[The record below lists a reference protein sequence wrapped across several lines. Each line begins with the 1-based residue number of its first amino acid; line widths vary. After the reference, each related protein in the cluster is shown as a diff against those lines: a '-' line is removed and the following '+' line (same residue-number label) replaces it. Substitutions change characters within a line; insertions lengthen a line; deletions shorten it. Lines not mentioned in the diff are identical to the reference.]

1 MSEPAPVAVRD
12 ALDELVNQFADPM
25 SFLRELIQNAI
36 DAGSEE
42 IEVDVEFEPGKGG
55 DGVTVVRVDDF
66 GIGMTREIVEKR
78 LTRLFSSA
86 KDGDMTK
93 IGKFGIGFVSVFAIE
108 PEAVCVDTARE
119 GEAWRVLFDAER
131 RYRLIKLDEP
141 VDGTKVKIIKKTT
154 EEESKDLRVR
164 ARRVVD
170 YWCKHVETEIRF
182 GDELIRQPFDL
193 PDAIVRVGSDDGFSR
208 VVVGHNMQPVSF
220 AGFYNSGLTLNETE
234 DPELPGIAYKVSSP
248 HLEHTLTRD
257 AVIRD
262 AGYERVMEQ
271 VHAVVAGPLLDRVL
285 ERLAASLEAADDE
298 PEARDLDG
306 LWRAVTRHALMGHF
320 EDRGAA
326 VLARSP
332 GGKPITAR
340 ALARDHKDGQILLAR
355 RHSHLTDALE
365 DEGHTVI
372 IDRAPRALEDLLA
385 AVSEQTK
392 LVAVRDQYCLPV
404 LDEAPARGRLLVDAV
419 RSLLRAEGAKVGDVG
434 FGRFSYPESKIED
447 RVAVVSSKLGAVTAI
462 AEAVELRRGLLSRA
476 RAVTINVTHPSVV
489 ALLQVASAEPEF
501 AAYVLVKQ
509 LMLGHHLDAVL
520 DTKLVQLAMEA
531 RWRRS
536 TT

>member
-42 IEVDVEFEPGKGG
+42 IEVAVEFEPGKDG
-55 DGVTVVRVDDF
+55 DGVTIVRVDDW
-66 GIGMTREIVEKR
+66 GEGMTREIVEKR

-119 GEAWRVLFDAER
+119 GEAWRVLFDSDR

-154 EEESKDLRVR
+154 EEESKDLRTR

-182 GDELIRQPFDL
+182 GDEVIRQPFDL
-193 PDAIVRVGSDDGFSR
+193 PDAIVRVHSDDGFSR
-208 VVVGHNMQPVSF
+208 VVVGHNPAPVSF
-220 AGFYNSGLTLNETE
+220 AGFYNSGLTLDETE
-234 DPELPGIAYKVSSP
+234 DPQLPGIAYKVSSP

-271 VHAVVAGPLLDRVL
+271 VHAVVAGALLDEVL
-285 ERLAASLEAADDE
+285 SRLDASLSAADDE
-298 PEARDLDG
+298 PAARELDG

-320 EDRGAA
+320 EGRGDA

-332 GGKPITAR
+332 CGKAVTAR
-340 ALARDHKDGQILLAR
+340 ALARDHRDGLILVAR
-355 RHSHLTDALE
+355 QQSHLTDALE
-365 DEGHTVI
+365 ADGHTVI
-372 IDRAPRALEDLLA
+372 VDRARGALRDLLA
-385 AVSEQTK
+385 AVSAKTN
-392 LVAVRDQYCLPV
+392 VVPARDLYCLPV
-404 LDEAPARGRLLVDAV
+404 MDDAPAGSGALVDAV
-419 RSLLRAEGAKVGDVG
+419 RKLLRAEGAKVGDVA
-434 FGRFSYPESKIED
+434 FGRFAYPESKIQE
-447 RVAVVSSKLGAVTAI
+447 RVAIVQAKHGAVTPI
-462 AEAVELRRGLLSRA
+462 HDAVKLGRGLLARSRA
-476 RAVTINVTHPSVV
+476 LTINAKHPTVV
-489 ALLQVASAEPEF
+489 ALLQVATTEPEF

-520 DTKLVQLAMEA
+520 DTKLLQLSMEA